1 MPESAGGSMTGFL
14 LISHPLGGGTEAHV
28 QDLTRHLLA
37 EGARVFTARPHP
49 PHTGHFLLTDH
60 TGLVLTDIPPLSVHD
75 DPAGLLTALD
85 DLGVTRVHIHHLL
98 QFGLAAPGYFAAL
111 AQAGRVRVDMT
122 LHDYFP
128 VCPQVT
134 LIDTRM
140 SFCGLQNP
148 PHCQDCVDRLGSFL
162 NGPVNITAWRAANV
176 SLMQSVTALIAPSH
190 DLACRMQTFLPGR
203 AIMVREHAT
212 RPDLAR
218 ALAAPPCTGTRSSG
232 GRHVAVL
239 GAVSMPKGARLLH
252 ATAQAALAARL
263 DLRFTVIGMT
273 IRDDL
278 FAGVP
283 NVTITGGY
291 PPREVLAR
299 IADVAPDL
307 IWLPSVWPETFCY
320 TLTEAVAAGVMPV
333 VADLG
338 AQADRLRSI
347 GWGQIMPLAMMT
359 DPEAAAAFLAGC
371 EITDPPQGAR
381 AMLIRAFPG
390 STAYYAPEQA
400 GRH

>member
-1 MPESAGGSMTGFL
+1 MTGFL
-14 LISHPLGGGTEAHV
+14 LVSHPLGDGTEAHV

-37 EGARVFTARPHP
+37 EGARAFTARPHP
-49 PHTGHFLLTDH
+49 PHSGHFLLTDH
-60 TGLVLTDIPPLSVHD
+60 AGLVLSDIPPLSVHD
-75 DPAGLLTALD
+75 DPAGLLAVLD

-98 QFGLAAPGYFAAL
+98 QFGLDAPGYFTAL
-111 AQAGRVRVDMT
+111 AQGWRVRVDMT
-122 LHDYFP
+122 LHDYLP

-140 SFCGLQNP
+140 SFCGLQDP

-162 NGPVNITAWRAANV
+162 DGPVDVAAWRAANV
-176 SLMQSVTALIAPSH
+176 ALMRSVTALIAPSH
-190 DLACRMQTFLPGR
+190 DLARRMQPFLAGR
-203 AIMVREHAT
+203 PIMVREHAT

-218 ALAAPPCTGTRSSG
+218 ALAAPPCHRERVPG

-239 GAVSMPKGARLLH
+239 GSLSMPKGARLLH
-252 ATAQAALAARL
+252 GTAQAALAAGL
-263 DLRFTVIGMT
+263 DLRFTVIGVT
-273 IRDDL
+273 VRDDL
-278 FAGVP
+278 FAGLP
-283 NVTITGGY
+283 NMTITGAY
-291 PPREVLAR
+291 PPGEVLAR
-299 IADVAPDL
+299 IADAAPDL

-347 GWGQIMPLAMMT
+347 GWGQIMPQAMMT

-371 EITDPPQGAR
+371 EITAPPKGAR
-381 AMLIRAFPG
+381 AMLIRSFPG
-390 STAYYAPEQA
+390 SAAYYAPDQA
-400 GRH
+400 GRN